1 MLHDIVFIYLQ
12 STQNTVP
19 LGMGDILITTTVV
32 IDDPNVVDIGGP
44 VISGPYSPP
53 HIPVTPPETLDG
65 GGDIPSPTADSGTS
79 TEGNNTS
86 DDGLAPAEGDQK
98 SAGEKGSENNGN

>member
-1 MLHDIVFIYLQ
+1 MFIYLQ
-12 STQNTVP
+12 STQSTVP

-65 GGDIPSPTADSGTS
+65 GGDIPSPTA
-79 TEGNNTS
+79 
-86 DDGLAPAEGDQK
+86 EGDQK